1 VPDSPQFAFNFAPPE
16 RRILSV
22 RELVSRIRGQ
32 LEAQFPDVW
41 VSGEISN
48 LRAAPSGH
56 LYFTLKDGDAQL
68 KAVMFRSQARL
79 VRFRPENGLQ
89 VLARGRVTIYEDRGD
104 IQLQCEYLEPMG
116 AGALQVAF
124 EQLKARLAAEGLFA
138 PERKRP
144 IPAFPRAVGIVTSPS
159 GAAVQDILNILR
171 RRHES
176 VNVLIYPAQVQGASA
191 ASEVAAG
198 IAFFNAAS
206 AAKDALTT
214 VDVILVARGG
224 GSIED
229 LAAFNDESLAR
240 AISASAIP
248 VISAVGH
255 ETDFTIADFVADLRA
270 PTPSAA
276 AELVIASQ
284 QELLERVA
292 SLHTRLGRAARFQL
306 LSARQRVT
314 RLSQSTAFACVSEL
328 IARRHSRL
336 DDHLY
341 RMATAMRALLRL
353 RHRRLD
359 VAAAGIRPHDL
370 RNRLLARRRL
380 LQTHDQRLA
389 AAFQHLLLTRR
400 ARLEQLSAR
409 LRELSP
415 VAILERGYSLVFDD
429 KGRLVKNAAQVSP
442 GAEITARLA
451 HGSLAARVE
460 STAPENDRARPVPK
474 ERKHTK

>member
-1 VPDSPQFAFNFAPPE
+1 MAESPQFAFNFAPPE
-16 RRILSV
+16 RRIFSV

-56 LYFTLKDGDAQL
+56 LYFTLKDGEAQL
-68 KAVMFRSQARL
+68 KTVMFRSQARL

-116 AGALQVAF
+116 AGALQIAF

-144 IPAFPRAVGIVTSPS
+144 IPAFPRAIGVVTSPS
-159 GAAVQDILNILR
+159 GAAIQDILNILR

-176 VNVLIYPAQVQGASA
+176 VNVLIYPAQVQGATA

-198 IAFFNAAS
+198 IVFFNAAR
-206 AAKDALTT
+206 AAGDDLAT
-214 VDVILVARGG
+214 VDVILIARGG

-229 LAAFNDESLAR
+229 LAAFNDETLAR
-240 AISASAIP
+240 AIAASAIP

-276 AELVIASQ
+276 AELVIASR
-284 QELLERVA
+284 QELLERVG

-306 LSARQRVT
+306 LTARQRVI
-314 RLSQSTAFACVSEL
+314 RLSQHAAFTRVSEL
-328 IARRHSRL
+328 IARRHARL
-336 DDHLY
+336 DDNLY
-341 RMATAMRALLRL
+341 RMATAMRALLR
-353 RHRRLD
+353 RSHRRLD
-359 VAAAGIRPHDL
+359 AAAGGIRHQEL
-370 RNRLLARRRL
+370 RSRLLVRRRL
-380 LQTHDQRLA
+380 LQSHDQRLA
-389 AAFQHLLLTRR
+389 AACERVLLTRR

-415 VAILERGYSLVFDD
+415 VAILERGYSLVFDAS
-429 KGRLVKNAAQVSP
+429 GRLVKNAAQVSP

-460 STAPENDRARPVPK
+460 STSQESK
-474 ERKHTK
+474 ERKKKS